1 MHAFRRGFAIQFL
14 EQAATPRFADPA
26 PCGRSRGCTSSSA
39 WLSSSNFGTPKG
51 QRTRSSCGRCS
62 GTGPPF
68 GRRLRQLSWWPVPG
82 RPGRR
87 ERQGPIS
94 ACRGWAASPCSSRGS
109 MKSTMIMLSPLGES
123 HSRQAASQERQ
134 LMEHL
139 VGEAFQVLDL
149 IAARP
154 GRHQEPVDARLLEA
168 SNII

>member
-1 MHAFRRGFAIQFL
+1 MHFFISLAFLIELWHSEGAAYTQFL
-14 EQAATPRFADPA
+14 RAMQRDGSAIWATPSSVIMVACAGQTWAQGATGSYQCVQRV
-26 PCGRSRGCTSSSA
+26 GCVA
-39 WLSSSNFGTPKG
+39 MLQP
-51 QRTRSSCGRCS
+51 R
-62 GTGPPF
+62 
-68 GRRLRQLSWWPVPG
+68 
-82 RPGRR
+82 
-87 ERQGPIS
+87 
-94 ACRGWAASPCSSRGS
+94 S